1 MKKEILESLKKNLGV
16 ASGAAVGTVA
26 GMGLSAAAAGTPGPD
41 EVEVI
46 DHHSTHAPT
55 TNQTYN
61 PSSTS
66 QHVTELSHTA
76 NPDMY
81 NTTETTSEPQPDP
94 EPEPEPITEHHPE
107 PQPDPEP
114 EPEPA
119 NNEVEVLS
127 FERVIDTS
135 GSPMDVAILN
145 VEGQQLHLIDAD
157 LDGVADFVG
166 ADLNNNQII
175 ETSEIEDISSQ
186 GILMEP
192 YRQAA
197 IINSQYAQDDLPDY
211 VNNADVDTFMA

>member
-1 MKKEILESLKKNLGV
+1 MKKEIIESLKKNLGV

-26 GMGLSAAAAGTPGPD
+26 GMGLSAAAAGKPEPD

-46 DHHSTHAPT
+46 DQQAPHTTSNTEVHHNT
-55 TNQTYN
+55 
-61 PSSTS
+61 SSNS
-66 QHVTELSHTA
+66 NVAGSSHTQQPEVSNA
-76 NPDMY
+76 
-81 NTTETTSEPQPDP
+81 TEIHHETQPTHESEPIP
-94 EPEPEPITEHHPE
+94 EPEPEIQPE
-107 PQPDPEP
+107 PGLEQEP
-114 EPEPA
+114 EP
-119 NNEVEVLS
+119 NNEIEVLS